1 MGKLIKEDKNK
12 FKYDYNNKIFIINI
26 ILSFLFFLL
35 SIIVFENLIGFIL
48 LLSMAILSVSNS
60 FFLIWPQGIRIA
72 KNSIVIVD
80 DIRIKKINMDDIKYL
95 TFKQI
100 PKEKKNN
107 FYGFFL
113 EFFIPYTYMTHCDYV
128 YNQGKVFNIYI
139 YLKNGTIITSYYGW
153 LYKEKKIEKV
163 MEIERKLNIFIKK
176 VNSLCR
182 KNDV

>member
-48 LLSMAILSVSNS
+48 LLSMAISLVSIS

-80 DIRIKKINMDDIKYL
+80 DIRIKK
-95 TFKQI
+95 
-100 PKEKKNN
+100 
-107 FYGFFL
+107 
-113 EFFIPYTYMTHCDYV
+113 
-128 YNQGKVFNIYI
+128 
-139 YLKNGTIITSYYGW
+139 
-153 LYKEKKIEKV
+153 
-163 MEIERKLNIFIKK
+163 
-176 VNSLCR
+176 
-182 KNDV
+182 